1 MRENAVDHVQRRTLA
16 TLVVTQVLGGIG
28 LSAGVAVGALLAE
41 DIAGSA
47 TYAGLG
53 GTFQVLGTALLAIPM
68 TSLIAARGRRPG
80 LALGYAAAFLG
91 AIGLVVA
98 GVIRNFPLL
107 LAASLLF
114 GGATASNNQARYAAV
129 DLAPATRRARQ
140 LSLVVWVTTIGSVL
154 GPNLVGPSEPVARA
168 LDLPVLVGPYLF
180 SVVGLALATL
190 VMLLFL
196 RPDPLLEA
204 RRRSLAGDAQVGPRG
219 SVLEGLRILRRSRVR
234 LVALLTLAVGHAVM
248 VSVMVMTPLH
258 MRHGH
263 AELTVIGLVI
273 SLHIVGMFAFSPITG
288 WCVDRFGA
296 RWVALAG
303 ALTLV
308 VVTLLASSSPMG
320 SSSRLTLG
328 LFLLGLGWSGTYVSA
343 SSALAATLTLPERA
357 SGQGA
362 ADMIMSLVAAGA
374 GAIAGVVVD
383 HAGFHWLALTSMAFA
398 LVVALA
404 AISTP
409 GLDTRAP

>member
-1 MRENAVDHVQRRTLA
+1 VRENAVDHVQRRTLA

-68 TSLIAARGRRPG
+68 TSLIAARGRRSG
-80 LALGYAAAFLG
+80 LSLGYAAAFLG

-204 RRRSLAGDAQVGPRG
+204 RRARWPATPRSGPGVRCWRACG
-219 SVLEGLRILRRSRVR
+219 SCG
-234 LVALLTLAVGHAVM
+234 AVG
-248 VSVMVMTPLH
+248 
-258 MRHGH
+258 
-263 AELTVIGLVI
+263 
-273 SLHIVGMFAFSPITG
+273 
-288 WCVDRFGA
+288 C
-296 RWVALAG
+296 
-303 ALTLV
+303 
-308 VVTLLASSSPMG
+308 ASW
-320 SSSRLTLG
+320 RC
-328 LFLLGLGWSGTYVSA
+328 
-343 SSALAATLTLPERA
+343 
-357 SGQGA
+357 
-362 ADMIMSLVAAGA
+362 
-374 GAIAGVVVD
+374 
-383 HAGFHWLALTSMAFA
+383 
-398 LVVALA
+398 
-404 AISTP
+404 
-409 GLDTRAP
+409 